1 LILIKSAP
9 QIDEP
14 EAHTSIASSIDEIDC
29 TKELDIPLFDI
40 KDIPGKGRGLIARFN
55 LSKGTRIL
63 CEKPLLTAVAMP
75 RRELE
80 LTLVTRLRALPKAS
94 QRQFLSLHNKS
105 PGSYPFST
113 IFKTNALPC
122 GSNSVVGGVYPT
134 ICLINHSCIPNSHN
148 NWNEH
153 EKHET
158 IHAVRPIKA
167 GDEITIPYDHGGPS
181 AKRRAFLKE
190 SFGFDCSCY
199 RCFGSSSELQESDTR
214 RRLIQSLDD
223 AIGDPM
229 NMMVRLKESLSNCL
243 SLLQILKA
251 EYDDGA
257 EPLNARL
264 YYDAFQVSIAHG
276 DQARASIFAD
286 KAYQARVVCEGEDS
300 PETQRVKAF
309 ALKPA
314 AHATCGLCSMKW
326 RTRKETVPKGLDV
339 VQFEKWLFRQ

>member
-1 LILIKSAP
+1 
-9 QIDEP
+9 
-14 EAHTSIASSIDEIDC
+14 
-29 TKELDIPLFDI
+29 
-40 KDIPGKGRGLIARFN
+40 
-55 LSKGTRIL
+55 
-63 CEKPLLTAVAMP
+63 MP

-80 LTLVTRLRALPKAS
+80 LTLAKRLRALSKTS

-113 IFKTNALPC
+113 VFKTNALPC

-148 NWNEH
+148 NWNEN

-158 IHAVRPIKA
+158 IHAIRPIKA
-167 GDEITIPYDHGGPS
+167 GEEITISYDHGGPS
-181 AKRRAFLKE
+181 TERRDFLRE
-190 SFGFDCSCY
+190 SFNFDCSCS
-199 RCFGSSSELQESDTR
+199 RCSGSSSELQDSDTR
-214 RRLIQSLDD
+214 RRLIRSLDD
-223 AIGDPM
+223 AIGDPT
-229 NMMVRLKESLSNCL
+229 NMMRRPNESLSNCL
-243 SLLQILKA
+243 KLLQILKA
-251 EYDDGA
+251 EFDDGA
-257 EPLNARL
+257 GPLNARL

-276 DQARASIFAD
+276 DLARASIFAD

-314 AHATCGLCSMKW
+314 AHASYGLCSMKW